1 MSFYSACWRPPP
13 SWVAGSISFSD
24 AKFLCDLLHRERP
37 SVVLEIGTASGF
49 SAATICQ
56 CLDYAARA
64 LKGDS
69 EYRVISYDLLE
80 HFYADPSKKVGEA
93 AREMLDAALIKH
105 VEFRNPRTAA
115 DAVRDFAP
123 DSLSF
128 CFIDANHR
136 HPWPALDLL
145 AVTEIIRPGGIVVLH
160 DINMP
165 SLPWAA
171 ANPALVTRG
180 VESLFNDLAL
190 EKEVAMDSLG
200 IPNIGSV
207 RIPHDK
213 HRLRRQLVDII
224 HGHPWE
230 LEVAADYLARLSV
243 QGSGGLTARLRR
255 PWRRFRLKRNP
266 LLKAYTLL
274 AAIRSR
280 LDAGE
285 DPDALQREL
294 NEISRKSGGLGD
306 SHASNLAR
314 LQARLSTARGWK
326 MIGAGDWAHALAI
339 TDQFGHEGEND
350 ELLIMRGRALNGLG
364 RHRDAEAALRRVSG
378 CGAQAH
384 AAVDLACAVSHQ
396 ERHGHAEGILLDS
409 LTLTDKHP
417 DYP

>member
-13 SWVAGSISFSD
+13 SWAAGSISFSD
-24 AKFLCDLLHRERP
+24 AEFLYELLQRERP

-49 SAATICQ
+49 SAATMCR
-56 CLDYAARA
+56 CLDYAARTA
-64 LKGDS
+64 NGDS

-93 AREMLDAALIKH
+93 AREMLDAALMKH

-123 DSLSF
+123 DALSF

-145 AVTEIIRPGGIVVLH
+145 AVTKIIRPGGIVVLH
-160 DINMP
+160 DINLS

-171 ANPALVTRG
+171 ANPALASRG
-180 VESLFNDLAL
+180 VESLFNNLEL
-190 EKEVAMDSLG
+190 EKEVAMDSVG

-230 LEVAADYLARLSV
+230 LEVEADYLARLPV
-243 QGSGGLTARLRR
+243 RRSGGLTARLRS
-255 PWRRFRLKRNP
+255 PLRRFRLKRSP
-266 LLKAYTLL
+266 LLKSYALL
-274 AAIRSR
+274 AVIRSR

-285 DPDALQREL
+285 DPDALLREL
-294 NEISRKSGGLGD
+294 DEISRNRGGLGD
-306 SHASNLAR
+306 SYASNLGR
-314 LQARLSTARGWK
+314 LRARLSTARGWK
-326 MIGAGDWAHALAI
+326 MIDAGEWAQALSV
-339 TDQFGHEGEND
+339 TDQIGHEGEND
-350 ELLIMRGRALNGLG
+350 EILIMRGRALNGLG
-364 RHRDAEAALRRVSG
+364 RYREAEAALRRVSER
-378 CGAQAH
+378 GAQAH
-384 AAVDLACAVSHQ
+384 AAVDLARAVLHQ
-396 ERHGHAEGILLDS
+396 ERHDHAERILLDDIPR
-409 LTLTDKHP
+409 TDKHP
-417 DYP
+417 DYQ